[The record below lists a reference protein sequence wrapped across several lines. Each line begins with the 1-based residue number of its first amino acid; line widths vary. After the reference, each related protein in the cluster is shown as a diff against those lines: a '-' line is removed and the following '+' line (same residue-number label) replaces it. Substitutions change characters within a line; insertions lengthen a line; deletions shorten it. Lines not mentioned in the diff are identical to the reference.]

1 MATHCSVL
9 TQEVPWAEEL
19 GRLLAMKPPG
29 GRRGS
34 VATQQAGLSMST
46 TCGPGPA
53 FYPIRRVLP
62 PDSFSPGLC
71 GFESGFV

>member
-34 VATQQAGLSMST
+34 VATQQAGLHPR
-46 TCGPGPA
+46 GA
-53 FYPIRRVLP
+53 QLP
-62 PDSFSPGLC
+62 LASGCLERAGWSPRGGAPSLLFSW
-71 GFESGFV
+71 